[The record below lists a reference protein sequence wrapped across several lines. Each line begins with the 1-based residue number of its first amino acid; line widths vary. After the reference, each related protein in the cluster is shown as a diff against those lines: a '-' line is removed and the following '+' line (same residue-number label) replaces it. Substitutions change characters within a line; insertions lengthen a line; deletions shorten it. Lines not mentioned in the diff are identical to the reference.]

1 VNKILGNFDNFFS
14 HENTK
19 MSNIF
24 TLENIE
30 DFSEKINIDELYEK
44 KRQQDLNK
52 LGLFNKILNRV
63 HVKIKTVSRQKIDE
77 QFCWFLVPETIL
89 GVPKYDQGAC
99 IAYLMDKLKI
109 SGFNV
114 RYIHPNLLFISW
126 LHWVPSYVRTEI
138 KKKTG
143 IKINEFGQQI
153 QDDEEETDE
162 QKLVT
167 NDNTDM
173 NMNDV
178 QKGKYKQK
186 EYTPIK
192 SYKPSGNLVY
202 DDDILNKIENKFI

>member
-1 VNKILGNFDNFFS
+1 MNKILGNFDNFFS